1 MAGRSVRKDRANK
14 RNVTLAVIVTF
25 VFVAVFSVLILNK
38 HHENELLRANEAALT
53 ESVSQ
58 EEVRNDILEEKKDR
72 DLTLEEIIELAR
84 KRFGLVFPNEIIFV
98 PKD

>member
-14 RNVTLAVIVTF
+14 RSVTLAVIVTF

-38 HHENELLRANEAALT
+38 YHENELLRANEAALQ

-58 EEVRNDILEEKKDR
+58 EEARNEILEEKKDR

-84 KRFGLVFPNEIIFV
+84 QRFGLVFSNEIIFV